1 MIYHPTELMLD
12 DRQREKLQGYD
23 PGFPYTAID
32 CRFDGYSGP
41 CVDWHWHATLEINV
55 CVSGVLKTSTQRGE
69 YLVKPGDAVLVNANV
84 LHRNEAEGGARGVR
98 VQTHMFDRALV
109 AAAELPLRRYVAPV
123 VECALLDALPLSRG
137 EPRQRAVLEAL
148 DRAFIAAGEEKDGYE
163 LEICG
168 LLNRAWQGIY
178 ALAQPVI
185 GARQPLPRMETARLK
200 QMLGFIREHLRRGHL
215 PRGHRRR
222 RGRVRAR
229 MLPLL
234 QAGTGH
240 HAAFQPHGLPRAQGR
255 RTSARDGSFRHR
267 HRLCLRLCHVQLLRQ
282 GLSPPHEPF
291 AARLSPR
298 LRRDGRGACALR
310 ALVIKWKYTEVYWR
324 IFRNIAP
331 KIVK

>member
-1 MIYHPTELMLD
+1 MIHRPTEVILD
-12 DRQREKLQGYD
+12 DRQREQLQGYD

-32 CRFDGYSGP
+32 CRFDDYSGHL
-41 CVDWHWHATLEINV
+41 VDWHWHATLEINI
-55 CVSGVLKTSTQRGE
+55 CASGVLKTSTQRGE
-69 YLVKPGDAVLVNANV
+69 YIVREGDAVLVNANV

-148 DRAFIAAGEEKDGYE
+148 DRAFIAADEEKDGYE

-200 QMLGFIREHLRRGHL
+200 QMLGFIREHFAEDISPADIATAAGVCERECFRCFKQELGTTPLSSLTDFRVRKAAELLRETDRSVTDIASACGFATSSYFGKVFRRRMNLSPLAYRRG
-215 PRGHRRR
+215 
-222 RGRVRAR
+222 
-229 MLPLL
+229 
-234 QAGTGH
+234 
-240 HAAFQPHGLPRAQGR
+240 
-255 RTSARDGSFRHR
+255 
-267 HRLCLRLCHVQLLRQ
+267 
-282 GLSPPHEPF
+282 
-291 AARLSPR
+291 
-298 LRRDGRGACALR
+298 
-310 ALVIKWKYTEVYWR
+310 
-324 IFRNIAP
+324 
-331 KIVK
+331 

>member
-98 VQTHMFDRALV
+98 VLTHMFDRALV

-200 QMLGFIREHLRRGHL
+200 QMLGFIREHYAEDISPVDIAAAAGVCERECFRCFKQELGTTPLSSLTDFRVRKAAELLRETDRSVTDIASACGFATSSYFGKVFRRRMNLSPLAYRRG
-215 PRGHRRR
+215 
-222 RGRVRAR
+222 
-229 MLPLL
+229 
-234 QAGTGH
+234 
-240 HAAFQPHGLPRAQGR
+240 
-255 RTSARDGSFRHR
+255 
-267 HRLCLRLCHVQLLRQ
+267 
-282 GLSPPHEPF
+282 
-291 AARLSPR
+291 
-298 LRRDGRGACALR
+298 
-310 ALVIKWKYTEVYWR
+310 
-324 IFRNIAP
+324 
-331 KIVK
+331 

>member
-200 QMLGFIREHLRRGHL
+200 QMLGFIREHFAEDISPADIAAAAGVCERECFRCFKQELGTTPLSSLTDFRVRKAAELLRETDRSVTDIASACGFATSSYFGKVFRRRMNLSPLAYRRG
-215 PRGHRRR
+215 
-222 RGRVRAR
+222 
-229 MLPLL
+229 
-234 QAGTGH
+234 
-240 HAAFQPHGLPRAQGR
+240 
-255 RTSARDGSFRHR
+255 
-267 HRLCLRLCHVQLLRQ
+267 
-282 GLSPPHEPF
+282 
-291 AARLSPR
+291 
-298 LRRDGRGACALR
+298 
-310 ALVIKWKYTEVYWR
+310 
-324 IFRNIAP
+324 
-331 KIVK
+331 

>member
-69 YLVKPGDAVLVNANV
+69 YIVREGDAVLVNANV

-200 QMLGFIREHLRRGHL
+200 QMLGFIREHFAEDISPADIAAAAGVCERECFRCFKQELGTTPLSSLTDFRVRKAAELLRETDRSVTDIASACGFATSSYFGKVFRRRMNLSPLAYRRG
-215 PRGHRRR
+215 
-222 RGRVRAR
+222 
-229 MLPLL
+229 
-234 QAGTGH
+234 
-240 HAAFQPHGLPRAQGR
+240 
-255 RTSARDGSFRHR
+255 
-267 HRLCLRLCHVQLLRQ
+267 
-282 GLSPPHEPF
+282 
-291 AARLSPR
+291 
-298 LRRDGRGACALR
+298 
-310 ALVIKWKYTEVYWR
+310 
-324 IFRNIAP
+324 
-331 KIVK
+331 

>member
-137 EPRQRAVLEAL
+137 DPRQRAVLEAL
-148 DRAFIAAGEEKDGYE
+148 DRAFIAADEEKDGYE

-200 QMLGFIREHLRRGHL
+200 QMLGFIREHFAEDISPADIAAAAGVCERECFRCFKQELGTTPLSSLTDFRVRKAAELLRETDRSVTDIASACGFATSSYFGKVFRRRMNLSPLAYRRG
-215 PRGHRRR
+215 
-222 RGRVRAR
+222 
-229 MLPLL
+229 
-234 QAGTGH
+234 
-240 HAAFQPHGLPRAQGR
+240 
-255 RTSARDGSFRHR
+255 
-267 HRLCLRLCHVQLLRQ
+267 
-282 GLSPPHEPF
+282 
-291 AARLSPR
+291 
-298 LRRDGRGACALR
+298 
-310 ALVIKWKYTEVYWR
+310 
-324 IFRNIAP
+324 
-331 KIVK
+331 

>member
-137 EPRQRAVLEAL
+137 DPRQRAVLEAL
-148 DRAFIAAGEEKDGYE
+148 DRAFIAADEEKDGYE

-200 QMLGFIREHLRRGHL
+200 QMLGFIREHFAEDISPVDIAAAAGVCERECFRCFKQELGTTPLSSLTDFRVRKAAELLRETDRSVTDIASACGFATSSYFGKVFRRRMNLSPLAYRRG
-215 PRGHRRR
+215 
-222 RGRVRAR
+222 
-229 MLPLL
+229 
-234 QAGTGH
+234 
-240 HAAFQPHGLPRAQGR
+240 
-255 RTSARDGSFRHR
+255 
-267 HRLCLRLCHVQLLRQ
+267 
-282 GLSPPHEPF
+282 
-291 AARLSPR
+291 
-298 LRRDGRGACALR
+298 
-310 ALVIKWKYTEVYWR
+310 
-324 IFRNIAP
+324 
-331 KIVK
+331 